1 MNRSTALLLIA
12 VALAGYGVY
21 AASDVLPMLVGPPM
35 PVLLVLFVVQAVCA
49 LAAAFGVW
57 RHQRWAAGV
66 VVCLGVCVAVT
77 WLFEGFILG
86 IVAYLR
92 ALLVAVI
99 ALILALAV
107 ARYLNSQRHSVGD

>member
-1 MNRSTALLLIA
+1 MNRSTSLLVIA

-21 AASDVLPMLVGPPM
+21 AASYVLPLLVGPPA
-35 PVLLVLFVVQAVCA
+35 PALLVAFVLQAVCA

-66 VVCLGVCVAVT
+66 VVLLGVSVAAT
-77 WLFEGFILG
+77 WLFEAFILG

-92 ALLVAVI
+92 ALLVAAF
-99 ALILALAV
+99 ALVLALAI
-107 ARYLNSQRHSVGD
+107 ARYVNGQRPIVRD